1 MQIYL
6 GPDQTVADWMA
17 KASGKHI
24 YLYYLADGTPK
35 QTVLG
40 WTNALG
46 EIIAAAIFTN
56 CNPGG
61 SVEAHICGKMT
72 RQNLKHGFNY
82 AFNVCKATRVTA
94 IPHRGN
100 KRMTRIL
107 HKMGFVMEA
116 PLKKFYG
123 PRKRDDGLV
132 YRLEASQAEKW
143 LK

>member
-1 MQIYL
+1 MNIYM

-17 KASGKHI
+17 KATGKQTF
-24 YLYYLADGTPK
+24 LYYMADGTPQ

-46 EIIAAAIFTN
+46 EIIAAAIFFN

-61 SVEAHICGKMT
+61 SIEVHVCGKMT
-72 RQNLKHGFNY
+72 RQNLRHGFNY
-82 AFNVCKATRVTA
+82 AFNVCKSTRVTA
-94 IPHRGN
+94 FVRRSN

-116 PLKKFYG
+116 PLKKYYG
-123 PRKRDDGLV
+123 SHKRDDALV
-132 YRLEASQAEKW
+132 YRLEVSQAQKW
-143 LK
+143 LR